1 MNYLIKL
8 KDNTSENL
16 GLFNII
22 IYKNNEKQMTHGFSN
37 LDKAKG
43 FVSGFSL
50 ALQSL
55 GNKVVAEQFLFS

>member
-8 KDNTSENL
+8 KDNTNENL
-16 GLFNII
+16 GLFNFL
-22 IYKNNEKQMTHGFSN
+22 IYRDNEKQMTHGFSN

-55 GNKVVAEQFLFS
+55 GNIVTVEE

>member
-16 GLFNII
+16 GLFNVI
-22 IYKNNEKQMTHGFSN
+22 IYKDNDKQMTHGFSN

-50 ALQSL
+50 ALKSF
-55 GNKVVAEQFLFS
+55 GNNVVVEE